1 VSFTERSRAVSPRG
15 SSQRPGTAL
24 GIAALGSRFILK
36 EWRTKMC
43 WEMDYQ
49 FWAEQKKAQAQK
61 EREQR
66 AGVIDQLL
74 SDATRQAEKPVAE
87 DLPVKEAA
95 PAK

>member
-1 VSFTERSRAVSPRG
+1 
-15 SSQRPGTAL
+15 
-24 GIAALGSRFILK
+24 
-36 EWRTKMC
+36 
-43 WEMDYQ
+43 MDYQ